1 MTPQLLR
8 EQEAALAPLRPLH
21 AYEALFSD
29 AWAGRVAV
37 RRERCLAAARAR
49 GRAGSRYEY
58 EYATRGGWVEIRDG
72 KRMPQPQPK
81 TRQMSSE

>member
-1 MTPQLLR
+1 MPRCLSPQV
-8 EQEAALAPLRPLH
+8 RPFH
-21 AYEALFSD
+21 AYEMLFTD

-49 GRAGSRYEY
+49 SRAGSRYEY
-58 EYATRGGWVEIRDG
+58 EYATRGGWVEFRDG

-81 TRQMSSE
+81 TRQMSSD